1 MFGRIIG
8 AARTTVRFSLITI
21 LPFLRRGSPPPP
33 SSLLPSSVSLPPPPP
48 SLTPAPPPTAVDEY
62 DPNARREF
70 QPLNKEIISIRTT
83 LKSCLEQGAMTAA
96 EVVDFTNLMQ
106 LLCFEQ
112 SYGVRWM
119 SLLLALTVVKD
130 RFDAAILD
138 NHAALRRFCYQAFM
152 KFVDTT
158 GPRGVARRVVDPDDP
173 LAQTLVCLDRTNLVF
188 EEVARQG
195 HIPGQLPYVD
205 HCPGRAR
212 SHQGA
217 VDTYVVNVQNG
228 LWMNVG
234 TRLFHELKLPRYAFN
249 VAGVDAGP
257 YASLDGKRIRVV
269 VYAILRRGRPPAAV
283 AGFDIEDYP
292 VIANYVRAFRA
303 RFTVRTRDNGRRPLL
318 PDEELTDDI
327 LKVRCLPDVCLPVCC
342 LPAVSLMRGI
352 TLTLIF
358 SLDIS
363 TFTGESVFVFPALS
377 RRFAACECF

>member
-1 MFGRIIG
+1 MYSNNVI
-8 AARTTVRFSLITI
+8 LISGKNSNPLI
-21 LPFLRRGSPPPP
+21 P
-33 SSLLPSSVSLPPPPP
+33 S

-70 QPLNKEIISIRTT
+70 QPLNKEVISIRTT

-119 SLLLALTVVKD
+119 SLLLALTVVMD
-130 RFDAAILD
+130 TFVAAILD
-138 NHAALRRFCYQAFM
+138 NHSALVRFCRRAFF
-152 KFVDTT
+152 KFVDTA
-158 GPRGVARRVVDPDDP
+158 GNYGGGVNDPNDRWAATFD
-173 LAQTLVCLDRTNLVF
+173 CLDGTHRVF
-188 EEVARQG
+188 HEVAQQG

-205 HCPGRAR
+205 HCPGRAH
-212 SHQGA
+212 SHVGA
-217 VDTYVVNVQNG
+217 VHTYVVNVQNG

-249 VAGVDAGP
+249 VAGVPAGP

-303 RFTVRTRDNGRRPLL
+303 RFTVPTRDNGRRPLL

-327 LKVRCLPDVCLPVCC
+327 LKVRGCLMSACLSAACLLPACC
-342 LPAVSLMRGI
+342 LLPA
-352 TLTLIF
+352 
-358 SLDIS
+358 
-363 TFTGESVFVFPALS
+363 
-377 RRFAACECF
+377 AACCLLLSLSHP

>member
-1 MFGRIIG
+1 
-8 AARTTVRFSLITI
+8 
-21 LPFLRRGSPPPP
+21 
-33 SSLLPSSVSLPPPPP
+33 
-48 SLTPAPPPTAVDEY
+48 
-62 DPNARREF
+62 
-70 QPLNKEIISIRTT
+70 
-83 LKSCLEQGAMTAA
+83 MTAA
-96 EVVDFTNLMQ
+96 EVVAFTNVVELF
-106 LLCFEQ
+106 CFEQ

-138 NHAALRRFCYQAFM
+138 NHSALVRFCHQAFM

-158 GPRGVARRVVDPDDP
+158 GPRSVARRVNDPNDP
-173 LAQTLVCLDRTNLVF
+173 LAQTLDCLDRTDLVF
-188 EEVARQG
+188 EELARQG

-205 HCPGRAR
+205 CPGRAR
-212 SHQGA
+212 SHKGS
-217 VDTYVVNVQNG
+217 VFTYVVNVQNG

-249 VAGVDAGP
+249 VAGVPAGP

-303 RFTVRTRDNGRRPLL
+303 RFTVPTRDNGRRPLL

-327 LKVRCLPDVCLPVCC
+327 LKVRCLPDVCLPACLPACLCLPACC
-342 LPAVSLMRGI
+342 LPAACLLSLSLSLSLS
-352 TLTLIF
+352 LTL
-358 SLDIS
+358 
-363 TFTGESVFVFPALS
+363 
-377 RRFAACECF
+377 